1 MGKLQKGYNWKAR
14 QPGNLIDL
22 KSKETELK
30 KVDIELGENGRSSYD
45 ASNALAL
52 LPKSKKEKKKTKTAL
67 KPTVKFISKK
77 RRKELEKILERKTK
91 KENRSNLYAALAE
104 VQAPDEVINQLMSI
118 TSVQTKGVKQ
128 LLMNSNENAVDS
140 SEKTTKPMVNSIK
153 GSKRKYLL
161 DSSTREEKLLKH
173 NGDPSVVGFDIS
185 SEDDF
190 DSDQESEEME
200 VEKSV
205 TVEND
210 VSEVPHFDV
219 SVPTNGKIEVD
230 PRWSVTPIQSKE
242 EVDIECNHSL
252 LPKTNNES
260 NFVNATEVKKLFKN
274 NWNISAQIDKS
285 VPANSKNNSSCVQ
298 SNVFNITV
306 ASKAKKNKNNLQINC
321 TNKNFQINDSCN
333 GDEENKSVPS
343 NNKTEKSFVETKNVE
358 AAEKAKKPAVFV
370 PVFRKPKVQED
381 RLKLPILSEEQGIME
396 AVNENPIVILSG
408 ETGSGKTTQMPQFL
422 YEAGYTKNGRMIG
435 VTEPRR
441 VAAISMSQRVAEELN
456 LSSKKVSYLIR
467 FEGNATPE
475 TEIKFMTDGVL
486 LKEIQ
491 MDFLLKKYSV
501 IIIDEAHERSVYTD
515 ILIGLLSRI
524 VPLRKKKGD
533 PLKLIIMSATLR
545 LEDFIDNKQLFKT
558 TPPLIKVESRQF
570 PVTVH
575 FNKRTDPN
583 YVKEAF
589 KKACKIHTQLPDGG
603 ILIFVTGQQEVN
615 LLVKKLRKAFPF
627 HNKGND
633 SEDKVDDENEEK
645 NVDEILDR
653 VLKKRNKRG
662 KKNEKKVVTLPQ
674 IDLSTYGVANDDTEG
689 DLLDEMDSDDDDID
703 GDLSGG
709 GGGPAVP
716 MWVLPLY
723 SLLPGHEQAKVF
735 QPHPK
740 GSRLCVVATNVAE
753 TSLTIPNVKYVVDS
767 GKVKNKVYDKHTGIS
782 AFSVMWT
789 SKASANQRAG
799 RAGRTGPG
807 HCYRL
812 YASAVF
818 NDMFAP
824 WAEPDIRRR
833 PVDDLLLQ
841 LKAMGIDRVINF
853 PFPSPPD
860 LIQLEAA
867 EKRLILLGALSPKTR
882 SQLPLAKE
890 SKYSGD
896 NSQLTKLGESMSV
909 FPIAPRFSKM
919 LLLSDQQPGLMQY
932 MIALVAALSVQELLL
947 VGDQRWHNAR
957 RNSVGSGHSQLLGDM
972 MVLLRAVGAAEYAH
986 AAGNL
991 SNYCVE
997 HGLRMKAVIEVR
1009 KLRLQLTNELKMNI
1023 KDLDLYVDPKMKP
1036 PTDLQARQL
1045 RQIVLSGMVDQ
1056 VAARVSEQEALAA
1069 GVRKGKAAYQIM
1081 GTDQLVFLHSSSALY
1096 KEQPSWV
1103 TYQQVTDNGS
1113 KMHLRGVTSIEPEWL
1128 PVFAPTLCN
1137 LTPQKEPSPT
1147 YNVEKGIPFCYAS
1160 GSFGPN
1166 GWQLPIMEIEYPQS
1180 LDRLR
1185 WFAVFILDGS
1195 VCPKLLKYVKSL
1207 LSTPQTMV
1215 KSWANVVPRTQVLL
1229 KALADEQI
1237 SSKKDLMVQWANN
1250 SKYLLKEYLLWIPE
1264 AGHDE
1269 VTLLWPPVDSE
1280 ELLGISKIAK
1290 K

>member
-1 MGKLQKGYNWKAR
+1 M
-14 QPGNLIDL
+14 
-22 KSKETELK
+22 
-30 KVDIELGENGRSSYD
+30 
-45 ASNALAL
+45 
-52 LPKSKKEKKKTKTAL
+52 
-67 KPTVKFISKK
+67 
-77 RRKELEKILERKTK
+77 
-91 KENRSNLYAALAE
+91 
-104 VQAPDEVINQLMSI
+104 NQLMSI

-128 LLMNSNENAVDS
+128 VLSDANGDTHAHDS
-140 SEKTTKPMVNSIK
+140 REKTTKTMVNAIK
-153 GSKRKYLL
+153 GSKRKHLVEC
-161 DSSTREEKLLKH
+161 SIREEKLRKH
-173 NGDPSVVGFDIS
+173 DGDPTVVGFDIS

-190 DSDQESEEME
+190 DSDGESEENE
-200 VEKSV
+200 VEK
-205 TVEND
+205 TVIESANVETAEKPKLEPANVKTTEKPKSEPANVETTENPKSKPAN
-210 VSEVPHFDV
+210 VKTTEKPKSK
-219 SVPTNGKIEVD
+219 PTNVKNAEKPKLKPANVETTEKPKSKSTNVKNAEKPKYKPANIETAEK
-230 PRWSVTPIQSKE
+230 PESKPANVE
-242 EVDIECNHSL
+242 TAEN
-252 LPKTNNES
+252 PKT
-260 NFVNATEVKKLFKN
+260 
-274 NWNISAQIDKS
+274 
-285 VPANSKNNSSCVQ
+285 
-298 SNVFNITV
+298 
-306 ASKAKKNKNNLQINC
+306 
-321 TNKNFQINDSCN
+321 
-333 GDEENKSVPS
+333 
-343 NNKTEKSFVETKNVE
+343 
-358 AAEKAKKPAVFV
+358 KPVVFV
-370 PVFRKPKVQED
+370 PVFRKPAIQED
-381 RLKLPILSEEQGIME
+381 RLKLPILSEEQAIME

-422 YEAGYTKNGRMIG
+422 YEAGYTRNGRMIG

-441 VAAISMSQRVAEELN
+441 VAAISMSQRVAQELN

-524 VPLRKKKGD
+524 VPLRNKKGD

-545 LEDFIDNKQLFKT
+545 LEDFVDNKQLFKI

-570 PVTVH
+570 PVTIH

-615 LLVKKLRKAFPF
+615 LLVKKLRKSFPF
-627 HNKGND
+627 HHSK
-633 SEDKVDDENEEK
+633 DKVNDEND
-645 NVDEILDR
+645 VDEALDR
-653 VLKKRNKRG
+653 VLKKRRRRKS
-662 KKNEKKVVTLPQ
+662 NEKKIVKLPD
-674 IDLSTYGVANDDTEG
+674 IDLSMYGVANDDTEG
-689 DLLDEMDSDDDDID
+689 DLLDELDSDEDSVDD
-703 GDLSGG
+703 GG
-709 GGGPAVP
+709 EGVTSEQRP

-735 QPHPK
+735 APHPE

-767 GKVKNKVYDKHTGIS
+767 GKVKSKVYDKHTGVS

-818 NDMFAP
+818 NDMFAA

-860 LIQLEAA
+860 TLQLEAA
-867 EKRLILLGALSPKTR
+867 EKRLILLGALSRKS
-882 SQLPLAKE
+882 SQDG
-890 SKYSGD
+890 KYTGD
-896 NSQLTKLGESMSV
+896 DSQLTKLGESMSV

-919 LLLSDQQPGLMQY
+919 LLLSDQQPGLMQQ
-932 MIALVAALSVQELLL
+932 MVALVAALSVQELLL
-947 VGDQRWHNAR
+947 VGERRWHEAR
-957 RNSVGSGHSQLLGDM
+957 RLSIGSGHSQHLGDM
-972 MVLLRAVGAAEYAH
+972 MVLLKAVAAAELVYSTQ
-986 AAGNL
+986 L
-991 SNYCVE
+991 QSFPSYCVD
-997 HGLRMKAVIEVR
+997 HGLRIKAVLEVR
-1009 KLRLQLTNELKMNI
+1009 KLRLQLTNELNMNI
-1023 KDLDLYVDPKMKP
+1023 KDLDLYVDPKMKA

-1045 RQIVLSGMVDQ
+1045 RQIVLAGMVDQ
-1056 VAARVSEQEALAA
+1056 VAARVSEEEAMAG
-1069 GVRKGKAAYQIM
+1069 GVRRGKAAYQIT

-1096 KEQPSWV
+1096 KQQPSWLV
-1103 TYQQVTDNGS
+1103 YQQVTDNGS

-1147 YNVEKGIPFCYAS
+1147 YNAEKGVPFCFAT

-1180 LDRLR
+1180 LERIR

-1195 VCPKLLKYVKSL
+1195 VCPKLAKYVKSL

-1215 KSWANVVPRTQVLL
+1215 KSWASVVPRTQVLL

-1237 SSKKDLMVQWANN
+1237 SSRKDLLFQWTNN

-1264 AGHDE
+1264 GGHDE
-1269 VTLLWPPVDSE
+1269 VTLLWPPVESE
-1280 ELLGISKIAK
+1280 ELRGISRTANKY
-1290 K
+1290 